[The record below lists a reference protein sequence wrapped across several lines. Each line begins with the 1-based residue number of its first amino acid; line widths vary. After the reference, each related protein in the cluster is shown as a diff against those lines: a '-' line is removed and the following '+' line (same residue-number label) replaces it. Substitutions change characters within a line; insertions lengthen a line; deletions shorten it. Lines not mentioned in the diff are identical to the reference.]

1 LNFPA
6 GKSAP
11 ATISP
16 RVLFELSDAQD
27 APFWEFICALANTDG
42 PDLGRGGDSP
52 FVKIAFVCRV
62 LQRPGR
68 QSSRRKTVIS
78 YSLNGIFHMPRIRLD
93 NSHHYREPRSMKNLT
108 LPAITLATV
117 ISSVAAVPAL
127 GQTAAAPYQ
136 LSVFATAPKGLSAPD
151 SIAVLRDH
159 VFVGYGDGNLPDGSD
174 GKSTQIV
181 DYAMDGSIR
190 YTYTVKG
197 HSDGLKVDPS
207 SHLLWAIQNED
218 ANANLVIINPE
229 SHEQKLYTFGPTLH
243 GGGYDDLVFR
253 DCKVYISASNPAN
266 NPNTGPAIVSASL
279 EGSFVDVQPVLAGEA
294 SAIDIP
300 TDATVKLNLQDPD
313 SMTLD
318 PQGNIVLDSQGDQ
331 ELIIVSNPGSSTQRV
346 VHLPLSF
353 ETASGPMPV
362 EVDDTAFVTS
372 TEGFILFADK
382 GLSKVFALKKNA
394 FVPGAAYT
402 AADGGPFVG
411 TIDLTSG
418 VITPIVTGLSGPGGL
433 VFVDTGKRHADLL
446 QEDGSSCRN
455 RGWESH

>member
-1 LNFPA
+1 
-6 GKSAP
+6 
-11 ATISP
+11 
-16 RVLFELSDAQD
+16 
-27 APFWEFICALANTDG
+27 
-42 PDLGRGGDSP
+42 
-52 FVKIAFVCRV
+52 
-62 LQRPGR
+62 
-68 QSSRRKTVIS
+68 
-78 YSLNGIFHMPRIRLD
+78 
-93 NSHHYREPRSMKNLT
+93 MKNLT

-117 ISSVAAVPAL
+117 VISGVGAAPAL
-127 GQTAAAPYQ
+127 GQTATAPYQ

-159 VFVGYGDGNLPDGSD
+159 VFVGYGDGNAPGGSD

-181 DYAMDGSIR
+181 DYALDGSVQ

-197 HSDGLKVDPS
+197 HNDGLKVDPS
-207 SHLLWAIQNED
+207 NHLLWALQNED

-229 SHEQKLYTFGPTLH
+229 SHDRKLYTFGPTLH

-266 NPNTGPAIVSASL
+266 NPNTGPAIVSVTL
-279 EGSFVDVQPVLAGEA
+279 EGSYVDVKPVLAGEA

-300 TDATVKLNLQDPD
+300 TDATIKLNLQDPD

-331 ELIIVSNPGSSTQRV
+331 ELIIVSNPGSSNQRV
-346 VHLPLSF
+346 LHLPLSF
-353 ETASGPMPV
+353 QTAAGPMPV

-382 GLSKVFALKKNA
+382 GLNKVIALKKNA
-394 FVPGAAYT
+394 FSPGAAYT

-411 TIDLTSG
+411 TIDLTTG

-433 VFVDTGKRHADLL
+433 VFVNTTKRHGDLL
-446 QEDGSSCRN
+446 PEDGGSCRD
-455 RGWESH
+455 RGRDSR